1 MRISAK
7 PAANDPATRYACQ
20 ALDGKIVAGELVKA
34 ACARHLKDLD
44 SGSAR
49 GLRFDVGKAK
59 HHCGFFPAVLTV
71 TEGSAAGKPFNLLPW
86 HAFTVASLFGWQRAD
101 GLRRFRMAW
110 LETGKGQAKALALDT
125 PIPTPTGW
133 TTMGEIQTGDAVLD
147 ENGKPCRVLKA
158 HEILTDRECYRVT
171 FDDGSTV
178 VADAGHLWQTE
189 MRKSGNGGHGDA
201 TRRVPLA
208 QRGKWRK
215 GIRTT
220 AEIAATLRYRNGQY
234 LSANHSVA
242 LAGALDLPEAGLS
255 IPPYLLGFWL
265 GDGDSD
271 CPRVTISDADAAE
284 SIAALRS
291 AGAIVGERKGQ
302 GDRAGRYRI
311 GIEAASRTGL
321 QSRLNRLGLIRNKHI
336 PAIYLRASRA
346 QRLALLQGLMDTDGT
361 VSGGQCSF
369 CNTNEALT
377 KGVHELALSL
387 GLKAT
392 LITKRATLNGQH
404 VGASYHVNFYASGT
418 QVFRLARKQGRVAH
432 VHGRRRLSG
441 DRKIVGCERI
451 APIPVRC
458 ISVDS
463 PSQMFLCGQS
473 MIPTHNSPLMAG
485 IGIDMMGFAA
495 KERSEVYAIAGDK
508 DQANVLFKDAV
519 AMCRANLPGRDE
531 DEFESLE
538 SRGDVVIRGTGDHAW
553 KIEHPATSS
562 KFMSM
567 ASVDSISGPRPYAVL
582 ADEIHEFKTA
592 YALQIWKAAIDKMSG
607 DPLMVLGTN
616 TPASNQIVG
625 TEYSELFQKVVTDQ
639 AEDDSLFGFIARVDK
654 NDRETVFD
662 NEAVWEKALPA
673 LGVTYPIDNIR
684 KRVATAKLM
693 LSEALATKRLYFGIP
708 VGTEGF
714 WTTQEAWES
723 CLGTF
728 DEADLLGA
736 PCWLGLDL
744 SKKNDLTALTACWR
758 KDDKLYV
765 KTWYFTTKSGIH
777 DRARDDNAPYDQWAD
792 QGFLAAV
799 PGATIDYE
807 FVANK
812 VKGLVDAGHD
822 VRFLA
827 FDPAKID
834 DFIDACGRI
843 DFAVWKFE
851 GPDESAGDGLMLVR
865 HGQGTR
871 IVFVERALCMPKSIE
886 KLEDAIL
893 NGSIIIDKNPVTTM
907 CASNAIIVADPMNNR
922 AFDKRRSRG
931 RIDGMVSIAQAVGAA
946 HNEFEAVEPTSPWD
960 DPAFSLV
967 GA

>member
-7 PAANDPATRYACQ
+7 PAANDPATRYACD

-34 ACARHLKDLD
+34 ACRRHLKDLD
-44 SGSAR
+44 GGSGR
-49 GLRFDVGKAK
+49 GLKFDAAKAK
-59 HHCGFFPAVLTV
+59 RHCGFFPAVLTV
-71 TEGSAAGKPFNLLPW
+71 TEGAAAGKPFSLLPW
-86 HAFTVASLFGWQRAD
+86 HSFVVASLFGWQRSD

-110 LETGKGQAKALALDT
+110 LETGKGQAK
-125 PIPTPTGW
+125 
-133 TTMGEIQTGDAVLD
+133 
-147 ENGKPCRVLKA
+147 
-158 HEILTDRECYRVT
+158 
-171 FDDGSTV
+171 
-178 VADAGHLWQTE
+178 
-189 MRKSGNGGHGDA
+189 
-201 TRRVPLA
+201 
-208 QRGKWRK
+208 
-215 GIRTT
+215 
-220 AEIAATLRYRNGQY
+220 
-234 LSANHSVA
+234 
-242 LAGALDLPEAGLS
+242 
-255 IPPYLLGFWL
+255 
-265 GDGDSD
+265 
-271 CPRVTISDADAAE
+271 
-284 SIAALRS
+284 
-291 AGAIVGERKGQ
+291 
-302 GDRAGRYRI
+302 
-311 GIEAASRTGL
+311 
-321 QSRLNRLGLIRNKHI
+321 
-336 PAIYLRASRA
+336 
-346 QRLALLQGLMDTDGT
+346 
-361 VSGGQCSF
+361 
-369 CNTNEALT
+369 
-377 KGVHELALSL
+377 
-387 GLKAT
+387 
-392 LITKRATLNGQH
+392 
-404 VGASYHVNFYASGT
+404 
-418 QVFRLARKQGRVAH
+418 
-432 VHGRRRLSG
+432 
-441 DRKIVGCERI
+441 
-451 APIPVRC
+451 
-458 ISVDS
+458 
-463 PSQMFLCGQS
+463 
-473 MIPTHNSPLMAG
+473 SPLMAG
-485 IGIDMMGFAA
+485 IGIDMMGFAG

-625 TEYSELFQKVVTDQ
+625 TEYSELFQKVVTGQ
-639 AEDDSLFGFIARVDK
+639 ADDDSLFGFIARVDES
-654 NDRETVFD
+654 DRETVFD
-662 NEAVWEKALPA
+662 NEACWQKALPA
-673 LGVTYPIDNIR
+673 LGITYPIDNVR
-684 KRVATAKLM
+684 KRVNTAKLM
-693 LSEALATKRLYFGIP
+693 LSEALSTKRLYFGIP

-714 WTTQEAWES
+714 WTTQEAWDS
-723 CLGTF
+723 CQGTF
-728 DEADLLGA
+728 DEADMVGA

-758 KDDKLYV
+758 KDGKLYV

-777 DRARDDNAPYDQWAD
+777 DRARDDNAPYDQWAE
-792 QGFLAAV
+792 QGFLEAV

-807 FVANK
+807 FVASK

-851 GPDESAGDGLMLVR
+851 GPDELAGDGLMLVR

-893 NGSIIIDKNPVTTM
+893 NGSVVIDKNPVTTM

-946 HNEFEAVEPTSPWD
+946 HNEFEVVDPTSPWD

-967 GA
+967 SA